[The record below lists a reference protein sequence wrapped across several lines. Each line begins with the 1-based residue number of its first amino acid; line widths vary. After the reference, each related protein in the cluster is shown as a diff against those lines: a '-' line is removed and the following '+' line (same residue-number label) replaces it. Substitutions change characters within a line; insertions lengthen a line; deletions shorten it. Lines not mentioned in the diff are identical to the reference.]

1 MKRILA
7 MMTAAL
13 IVASMMAV
21 TAFAADD
28 EGTVCDPSE
37 VHGGEKVT
45 IDTYYFVYTDKDGT
59 EYRLDD
65 SLDVDYYSKVT
76 PTWKRTAA
84 WWSRS
89 TITTGTAMSPW

>member
-37 VHGGEKVT
+37 VHGGEKIPIT
-45 IDTYYFVYTDKDGT
+45 LFI
-59 EYRLDD
+59 
-65 SLDVDYYSKVT
+65 
-76 PTWKRTAA
+76 PIRTAPSTGWTTA
-84 WWSRS
+84 WMWI
-89 TITTGTAMSPW
+89 ITAK

>member
-28 EGTVCDPSE
+28 EGTVCDPDRKS
-37 VHGGEKVT
+37 VV
-45 IDTYYFVYTDKDGT
+45 
-59 EYRLDD
+59 
-65 SLDVDYYSKVT
+65 
-76 PTWKRTAA
+76 
-84 WWSRS
+84 
-89 TITTGTAMSPW
+89 